1 MELFREAVDVS
12 FAAGEFL
19 KKAVFIFGFQRVH
32 SIARIREYGK
42 AVNVTSRKK
51 EVQIG
56 AIPKNRTRE
65 VCKIVEELLGIP
77 AREVSNY
84 LNVTLTP
91 SNPILH
97 TTRLYTMFR
106 DYEEPM
112 VYDQNIQFY
121 AQWTEESS
129 EMLLACDRELQNICK
144 KFPNL
149 DLHQVDF
156 FEKAL

>member
-1 MELFREAVDVS
+1 MKKGTYLGIVPGSGGCEFCCREVLEKGCV
-12 FAAGEFL
+12 L
-19 KKAVFIFGFQRVH
+19 FGFQRVH

-121 AQWTEESS
+121 AQWTEESQKCFWLVTGNFRTS
-129 EMLLACDRELQNICK
+129 VKNFQTWICIR
-144 KFPNL
+144 
-149 DLHQVDF
+149 
-156 FEKAL
+156 

>member
-1 MELFREAVDVS
+1 MELFREAVDAS
-12 FAAGEFL
+12 FAAGRFL
-19 KKAVFIFGFQRVH
+19 KKAVFYLVFSGYT
-32 SIARIREYGK
+32 ALPEYGK

-149 DLHQVDF
+149 DLHQVVF
-156 FEKAL
+156 RISGHQ